1 MMTAT
6 SRRELNK
13 LRELVH
19 FLLRGAGAS
28 YREGT
33 HGAHG
38 PIVCC
43 FCRKPLDYAEDFI
56 THGNATG
63 PKFTEKLSIH
73 HLDGNHDNNID
84 TNKAICHT
92 KCHKGYHRRLANEA
106 RKSKTEPHS
115 DECDCMDCSIAGE
128 PTH

>member
-6 SRRELNK
+6 SRKELNK

-19 FLLRGAGAS
+19 FLLRGAG
-28 YREGT
+28 GT
-33 HGAHG
+33 PRGPSGAFRC
-38 PIVCC
+38 V
-43 FCRKPLDYAEDFI
+43 FCNTGLDYAEDFI
-56 THGNATG
+56 THGNAIG

-73 HLDGNHDNNID
+73 HLDGNHDNND
-84 TNKAICHT
+84 DMNKAICHT
-92 KCHKGYHRRLANEA
+92 KCHKGYHRRIANEA